1 MQERATNWT
10 KRSVE
15 AETGR
20 LVKFRGVNRVNEAKL
35 SMFSLKPLLF
45 KVGSFTE
52 SFSSL
57 AAGLHGVSSV
67 LVLLSLLRGV
77 ASKHGR
83 TKTDFVQQEVKN

>member
-1 MQERATNWT
+1 MNDT
-10 KRSVE
+10 
-15 AETGR
+15 
-20 LVKFRGVNRVNEAKL
+20 KL
-35 SMFSLKPLLF
+35 SMSSYKPLLF
-45 KVGSFTE
+45 KVGYLTE

-83 TKTDFVQQEVKN
+83 TKLTLFNRSQELNCQLPQLSTFSALVVVH